1 MHWRLKSSVFNCY
14 KKRIMNRI
22 LVPSFLAL
30 SVITTLSPATTA
42 FAQNIAVVNGKPI
55 PKARLQAMMAQF
67 KEESARNRQPL
78 SPNLESQIRN
88 HLIKEAIVAQQAE
101 RLKLHLTPE
110 YAGKL
115 AAARSAILAAM
126 LFEQYKKDHPISD
139 AVAKAEYDRIIA
151 SMPSPAAGALEYH
164 ARHILVK
171 TAAEVR
177 LVQTEL
183 AAGGAF
189 DAVAAKHSIDT
200 GSASRGG
207 DLGWAPAQ
215 AYVAEFAS
223 ALQKLKKG
231 QTTATPIKTQFGYH
245 IIRLDD
251 MRRPQP
257 PAFEIVKEQ
266 IKQQMQTGQTAEFER
281 YLSDLESKAKI
292 E

>member
-1 MHWRLKSSVFNCY
+1 MRWQLKLPIIDYYEN
-14 KKRIMNRI
+14 RTMNRI
-22 LVPSFLAL
+22 LARSLLAL
-30 SVITTLSPATTA
+30 SVITILSPATTA

-55 PKARLQAMMAQF
+55 PKARLNAMMAQF
-67 KEESARNRQPL
+67 AAEAARNNQPL
-78 SPNLESQIRN
+78 PPNLEAQVRT
-88 HLIKEAIVAQQAE
+88 HLIKEAIIVQQAE
-101 RLKLHLTPE
+101 RQKLHLTSE
-110 YAGKL
+110 YAEKMASARGALL
-115 AAARSAILAAM
+115 ASM

-171 TAAEVR
+171 TAAEAR

-245 IIRLDD
+245 IIKVLYR
-251 MRRPQP
+251 
-257 PAFEIVKEQ
+257 K
-266 IKQQMQTGQTAEFER
+266 
-281 YLSDLESKAKI
+281 
-292 E
+292 